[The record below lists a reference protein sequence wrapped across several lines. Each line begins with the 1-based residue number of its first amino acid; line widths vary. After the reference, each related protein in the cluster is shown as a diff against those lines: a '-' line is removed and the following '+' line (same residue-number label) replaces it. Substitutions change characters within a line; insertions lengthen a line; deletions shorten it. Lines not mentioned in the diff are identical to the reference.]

1 MCGKI
6 CFHVS
11 KRFIILEGDLFLF
24 ENVVEIRRISS
35 PFFSSDT
42 SLPVLANLWLIPRDG
57 QRVVSQKSNRR
68 ESVLHCSHVCRRQ
81 REQFLTPNRG
91 KAEPIGWGPRSAVL
105 LPDAFSHMG
114 GSACGATAHD
124 DGHGAVHDT
133 FMTLPAY
140 TRTSEGEVHELGL
153 GVRNCPHRALSDPLS
168 ETSESIESGA
178 LPRGVPSGSAHGRQ
192 LSSEVVSRALLK
204 QRRSTMRLG

>member
-1 MCGKI
+1 M
-6 CFHVS
+6 
-11 KRFIILEGDLFLF
+11 
-24 ENVVEIRRISS
+24 
-35 PFFSSDT
+35 
-42 SLPVLANLWLIPRDG
+42 
-57 QRVVSQKSNRR
+57 
-68 ESVLHCSHVCRRQ
+68 
-81 REQFLTPNRG
+81 
-91 KAEPIGWGPRSAVL
+91 GPRSAVL
-105 LPDAFSHMG
+105 LPDAFSYMG